1 MVKFLFSRN
10 EEPTAPTWNHA
21 SPTWRGPEDDHQTPI
36 WKHVWSWHLGM
47 EHTATSKQPVGDLAI
62 ALTSPDDA
70 VAIGA
75 AYELGST
82 PSGLDVLFDLF
93 VSDDVELRSIAAYG
107 VVRAGEQAVPGLLA
121 RLGGANADLAERI
134 MDVIGDIGPKA
145 VDAVPEAT
153 TLSASPEPLVR
164 RASVEALGLLTQ
176 QHTTLD
182 AAVVAA
188 LARALDDED
197 AIVVR
202 NATFAVSRLGAKACT
217 QSIVDQLHSNLD
229 HWHHHVRGW
238 SIEALQRLDDPKAL
252 KIALR
257 YLMAARWDPSTKS
270 GDRGVT
276 SETMRESSQ

>member
-1 MVKFLFSRN
+1 
-10 EEPTAPTWNHA
+10 
-21 SPTWRGPEDDHQTPI
+21 
-36 WKHVWSWHLGM
+36 
-47 EHTATSKQPVGDLAI
+47 
-62 ALTSPDDA
+62 

-82 PSGLDVLFDLF
+82 PSGLDVLFDRF